1 MPKLNPQQHAAVR
14 YIDGPCLVLA
24 GAGSGKTSV
33 ITQKIRY
40 LIEECGYPARTIA
53 ALTFTNKAAREM
65 KERVGQLVGKD
76 QIKGLTVS
84 TFHTLGLKILRR
96 EHKHAGLRSSFSL
109 LDSEDSRAILKEL
122 ILQEG
127 DTDPDLLDLLA
138 NTISRWKNR
147 STMPEKAL
155 ESAESDGDKRLAIVY
170 AAYQKALRAYN
181 AVDFDDLITLPLQLL
196 HTNQEIL
203 ERWQS
208 RIRYLLIDEY
218 QDTNWSQYQLIKT
231 LLGSRGGLTVVGDD
245 DQSIYAWRGAEPENL
260 NTLATDYPSL
270 KVIKLEQN
278 YRSSTCILN
287 AANTLIANNP
297 HEYSKKLWSDRGEG
311 DRVRVVACANED
323 AEAERAVTEILAHK
337 ARHRKGYSHY
347 AILYRSN
354 HQARLLEMKLQQHQ
368 VPYQMSGGVSFFSR
382 TEVKDI
388 MAYLKLLSNP
398 EDDTAL
404 LRIINT
410 PRRQIGSS
418 TLQKLGEH
426 ARERDLTLLQA
437 AEEFSFQQQLSESAK
452 KHLNLFVDWIRRK
465 QDALEESDAPMS
477 LIDELLEDIDYL
489 GWLHQNASSTTVA
502 ERRWENIEFLRKSL
516 LRSIERDEEEGDEPS
531 LSKAIQ
537 RLLLLDILE
546 RQEEEDESYEA
557 VQLMTIHSSKGLEFP
572 FVVFIGIEEDILP
585 HKNSTEEAAIQEERR
600 LAYVGITRAK
610 EELVMTYAKQRKQ
623 YGEKQI
629 TTRSRF
635 VDELPA
641 DELIFE
647 GSVESSEQDKQR
659 LKEKGMANIMKLFG

>member
-1 MPKLNPQQHAAVR
+1 MR

-40 LIEECGYPARTIA
+40 LIEECGYPASRIA

-65 KERVGQLVGKD
+65 KERVGQLAGKEHT
-76 QIKGLTVS
+76 KGLTVS

-96 EHKHAGLRSSFSL
+96 EHKTVGLRASFSL
-109 LDSEDSRAILKEL
+109 LDSEDSRAIMKEL
-122 ILQEG
+122 VLQDGE
-127 DTDPDLLDLLA
+127 TDPELIDLLA
-138 NTISRWKNR
+138 NTISRWKNKLIAPK
-147 STMPEKAL
+147 TAEEA
-155 ESAESDGDKRLAIVY
+155 AESDGEQRLARVY
-170 AAYQKALRAYN
+170 AAYQKAIRAYN
-181 AVDFDDLITLPLQLL
+181 AVDFDDLISLPLELL
-196 HTNQEIL
+196 TTHPEIL

-208 RIRYLLIDEY
+208 RLRYLLIDEY
-218 QDTNWSQYQLIKT
+218 QDTNWCQYQLIKV
-231 LLGSRGGLTVVGDD
+231 LLGHRGGLTVVGDD

-260 NTLATDYPSL
+260 RTLNQDFPSL

-278 YRSSTCILN
+278 YRSSTRILN

-297 HEYSKKLWSDRGEG
+297 HDYAKNLWSDRGEG
-311 DRVRVVACANED
+311 ERVRVVACNNED

-337 ARHRKGYSHY
+337 ARNRKGYSHY
-347 AILYRSN
+347 AVLYRSN

-410 PRRQIGSS
+410 PRRQIGSN

-426 ARERDLTLLQA
+426 ARKRDLTLLQA
-437 AEEFSFQQQLSESAK
+437 AEEFSFQEQLSDSAK
-452 KHLNLFVDWIRRK
+452 KHLNLFVSWIRRK
-465 QDALEESDAPMS
+465 QEALDDNEAPMK
-477 LIDELLEDIDYL
+477 LIDELLDDIDYL
-489 GWLHQNASSTTVA
+489 GWLHQNASSTVVA

-516 LRSIERDEEEGDEPS
+516 SRSMEKDEEEGDEPS

-537 RLLLLDILE
+537 KLLLLDILE
-546 RQEEEDESYEA
+546 RQEEEDENYEA
-557 VQLMTIHSSKGLEFP
+557 VQLMTVHSSKGLEFP

-585 HKNSTEEAAIQEERR
+585 HKNSKEEAAIQEERR

-610 EELVMTYAKQRKQ
+610 EELVLTYAKQRKQ

-629 TTRSRF
+629 TTPSRF
-635 VDELPA
+635 LEELPR

-647 GSVESSEQDKQR
+647 GSVDSSTQDKQ
-659 LKEKGMANIMKLFG
+659 LLQEKGMANIMKLFG